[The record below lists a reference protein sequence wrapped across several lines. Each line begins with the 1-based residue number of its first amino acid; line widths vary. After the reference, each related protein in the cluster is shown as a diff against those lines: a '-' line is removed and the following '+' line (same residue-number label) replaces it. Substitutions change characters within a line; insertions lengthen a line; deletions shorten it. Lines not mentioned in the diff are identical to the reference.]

1 MCLVFFTNIPLYET
15 VNIILDSLFSETDIS
30 IVNGCSFNKAH
41 LKKLLEFAIKNNNFI
56 FNEIVYILIAL
67 FLD

>member
-15 VNIILDSLFSETDIS
+15 VNFILDSLFSETHVF

-41 LKKLLEFAIKNNNFI
+41 FKKLLGFAIKNNNFI
-56 FNEIVYILIAL
+56 VNEIVCILIAL